1 VKYWQTGLAIVA
13 SLSASL
19 ALADDFKT
27 VNGKEYKNATVS
39 RVEADGLVLRTG
51 SGVVKVYFAELPKE
65 VQQRFGYDPE
75 KIAARQKQ
83 AEESQQKQ
91 AEPTPKADII
101 SVLASRADDKIKAV
115 LNSPQMQKTLNSE
128 DEIAAIKNTEDQ
140 IAIIK
145 NSELYKRG
153 YAKQST
159 AVKITVSD
167 AERDLAGVES
177 ELRREE
183 SLPWNLIKGA
193 GLEAMDKHVTR
204 QIDLLGAMGNAKQR
218 LFDLYALIMKDGE

>member
-1 VKYWQTGLAIVA
+1 M
-13 SLSASL
+13 
-19 ALADDFKT
+19 
-27 VNGKEYKNATVS
+27 
-39 RVEADGLVLRTG
+39 
-51 SGVVKVYFAELPKE
+51 KVYFAELPKE

-128 DEIAAIKNTEDQ
+128 DEIAA
-140 IAIIK
+140 IK

>member
-13 SLSASL
+13 SLSASF

-128 DEIAAIKNTEDQ
+128 DEIA
-140 IAIIK
+140 IIK